1 MESNQVSPEVGMIAE
16 DISGSAG
23 SIRDEDM
30 EVSVAI
36 QSDSTP
42 VLISPG
48 INDKILLP
56 TSSECILKCQGTTC
70 SEASKRDP
78 ISAAMALIGFRFLL
92 FAGGFA
98 WIVAIALKVKEVH
111 GSRYFAYLIEERV
124 RQFSMAD
131 MTETGKLACGWE
143 SFLEV
148 FSNFLVGVVAMAA
161 GILSM
166 VSVRLVKQVIV
177 VGGLIDAAC
186 NLCVFIQM
194 MLAVRKRTVMGTSW
208 YVFLIAMLTD
218 LLIFPLPLIRWE
230 AYTIELIAAGSL
242 IRIISIAA
250 SSTVPYKCLAIFV
263 FFSTL
268 LGLREGLRR
277 RTKNKAAGL
286 GEQFDQEWRQLRD
299 LDAILKLKE
308 AVSRAQVRSRTT
320 QGGGEGG
327 GGGASFTWLRRQSLL
342 APLPSTSTS
351 SSQPSMIVQYAQE
364 CQGKDLDQLYAQAV
378 LVSPLFLSKVQSWAE
393 ASDGYFL
400 MNIPSAKRKHYLR
413 WRDCKGDSSKLSRIK
428 WASIKNA
435 NRAIEKI
442 LLLCNGDTS
451 KLTDIVR
458 QTIVFKELRQLVE
471 CVEVIINDSE
481 VEVVRIKNRLDPD
494 YDASTSGGYRDVGI
508 NLRVIH
514 EGAKRWG
521 VAGHVCELR
530 LTVQSLHSLMDSQ
543 NHTLH
548 LSMKNVLRFRQSQGD
563 EITMKEQQGERMQDR
578 RRRSSSTLETLLPT
592 HMSSSMGYSKSLAQE
607 KSDIALLIYKSM
619 YPGNI
624 LDKYLTSSGHGVAKA
639 DTTSILYSSHPLKN
653 VLHKTLFQLLLLL
666 AGIGFIILCSNNFRL
681 KSLFTNH
688 IVPFGHARITFEGY
702 VDANVSIKDRGMTI
716 EDFLLVKDTCH
727 VYNWTSSVTV
737 ANKVFFTFPH
747 VVYPNGLK
755 FKLTPALISYL
766 KTDALAIDYL
776 SAEGID
782 DVTVARMEWQS
793 VSPSTVSCKRFPSLP
808 LCHSEFLLH
817 ADESLLI
824 DLRFTWQ
831 AICIFLIAVFQILCC
846 LGAAFF
852 ARLGKVRLAK
862 FAFTS
867 AFHLVGLCEIFTA
880 LSPESLY
887 GNWKD
892 FYMAWGV
899 LDVWVGLVVQ
909 FQERYM
915 LKAFVV
921 YCTITAF
928 LPPLAQYNWDASKL
942 KESDIGLSSL
952 VLLALV
958 IFFVLNRRFIVY
970 KSRRQIRGDQKMYDD
985 CWKDL
990 LSREQTEQLLSSLK
1004 ITCGWVRPQP
1014 ALQLK
1019 IFDAL
1024 CEVESTILDPLES
1037 VLRRQKNSSFART
1050 YLKRSKLTVM
1060 RQDREIESLDQLY
1073 AQAILLEPMFLS
1085 KVQSWAEASDG
1096 CFQGLEGSLIRWRE
1110 CAEEAEK
1117 ASQVKWA
1124 SIKNAN
1130 RAIEKLVRSYFG
1142 RVSKLTDVVRQTIVF
1157 KELRQLVECV
1167 EVIINDPEV
1176 EVVRIKNRLDP
1187 DYDASTS
1194 GGYRDVGINLRVIH
1208 EGAKRWGVAGHV
1220 CELQLLLEEF
1230 VALKSAEGHK
1240 RYVIFRNSRCE

>member
-1 MESNQVSPEVGMIAE
+1 MTEEANIANC
-16 DISGSAG
+16 AG
-23 SIRDEDM
+23 TSRDEDM
-30 EVSVAI
+30 EVSLAI
-36 QSDSTP
+36 QSESSSG
-42 VLISPG
+42 LISPTDLKDFWEARQEFTS
-48 INDKILLP
+48 NFVRMYTQLP
-56 TSSECILKCQGTTC
+56 GDNMQRSLNKNVIYQ
-70 SEASKRDP
+70 KRPKLVLFSQDP
-78 ISAAMALIGFRFLL
+78 ISAAMALTGFRFLL
-92 FAGGFA
+92 GAGGFA

-111 GSRYFAYLIEERV
+111 GSGYFAYLIEERV

-148 FSNFLVGVVAMAA
+148 FTNFLVGVIAMAA
-161 GILSM
+161 GMLSM
-166 VSVRLVKQVIV
+166 VSVRLVKQIII

-186 NLCVFIQM
+186 NLCVFTQM
-194 MLAVRKRTVMGTSW
+194 MLTARERTVMGTTW

-230 AYTIELIAAGSL
+230 AYTIELIAVGSL

-263 FFSTL
+263 FFATL
-268 LGLREGLRR
+268 LGLREGIRR
-277 RTKNKAAGL
+277 RMMNKAAGL
-286 GEQFDQEWRQLRD
+286 GEQFDEEWRQLRE
-299 LDAILKLKE
+299 LNAVQELKE
-308 AVSRAQVRSRTT
+308 AVCRAQVKSTMS
-320 QGGGEGG
+320 QEVEEGDGGGN
-327 GGGASFTWLRRQSLL
+327 SITWLRRQSLL
-342 APLPSTSTS
+342 SSSTSTLPS
-351 SSQPSMIVQYAQE
+351 SSQPSMIVQYARE
-364 CQGKDLDQLYAQAV
+364 CEGKDLDQLYSQAV
-378 LVSPLFLSKVQSWAE
+378 LVSPMFLSKVQSWAE

-413 WRDCKGDSSKLSRIK
+413 WRDCKDDSSKLSRIK

-451 KLTDIVR
+451 KLTDVVR

-471 CVEVIINDSE
+471 CVEVIINDPE

-530 LTVQSLHSLMDSQ
+530 LAVQSLHALIDSQ
-543 NHTLH
+543 HHALY
-548 LSMKNVLRFRQSQGD
+548 LSMKTVLRFRQSQETEVMRGN
-563 EITMKEQQGERMQDR
+563 EQTERNQDR
-578 RRRSSSTLETLLPT
+578 RRRSSTSSATLLPT

-607 KSDIALLIYKSM
+607 KSDISLLIYKSM

-624 LDKYLTSSGHGVAKA
+624 LDKYLTSSGHGVSKA

-666 AGIGFIILCSNNFRL
+666 AGIGFIILYSNNFRL
-681 KSLFTNH
+681 NLIFTNH
-688 IVPFGHARITFEGY
+688 VLPVRHARFTFEGY
-702 VDANVSIKDRGMTI
+702 KNMNISIKDHSVRI
-716 EDFLLVKDTCH
+716 EDFLLVRDSCQ

-747 VVYPNGLK
+747 LVYPNGFK
-755 FKLTPALISYL
+755 IKLTPALMSYL
-766 KTDALAIDYL
+766 KTDALTFHYL
-776 SAEGID
+776 TEEGVE
-782 DVTVARMEWQS
+782 DVAVDRKEWKY
-793 VSPSTVSCKRFPSLP
+793 VIPPSVSCKLFPSLP
-808 LCHSEFLLH
+808 LCQSDFLPR
-817 ADESLLI
+817 ADESLLV

-831 AICIFLIAVFQILCC
+831 ATCIFLMAMLQSICC

-852 ARLGKVRLAK
+852 ARLGKVQLAK
-862 FAFTS
+862 LLFTS
-867 AFHLVGLCEIFTA
+867 AFHLVGLFEIFAA

-887 GNWKD
+887 ANRRD
-892 FYMAWGV
+892 FFIAWGV
-899 LDVWVGLVVQ
+899 LDVSVGLVVQ

-921 YCTITAF
+921 YCTISAF
-928 LPPLAQYNWDASKL
+928 LPPLAQYYWDASKL

-958 IFFVLNRRFIVY
+958 IFFVLNRKFIVY
-970 KSRRQIRGDQKMYDD
+970 KSRWQIRGDQKMYDD

-990 LSREQTEQLLSSLK
+990 LSREETQQLLSSLK
-1004 ITCGWVRPQP
+1004 ITCGRVRPQP

-1024 CEVESTILDPLES
+1024 CE
-1037 VLRRQKNSSFART
+1037 NSSFART
-1050 YLKRSKLTVM
+1050 YLKRSKGTIM
-1060 RQDREIESLDQLY
+1060 KQDREIESLDQLY

-1096 CFQGLEGSLIRWRE
+1096 YFQGMEGDLIRWRE

-1194 GGYRDVGINLRVIH
+1194 GGYRDVGINLRLIH

-1230 VALKSAEGHK
+1230 AALKSAEGHK